1 MHKKT
6 YKNIFHNKEEKNLPC
21 QWLKPA
27 LANIIGISR
36 GKKYLFLNKKEIYF
50 VIWKIYFLNQNLLA
64 SIIGTE
70 GKRKTGVN
78 GGGCHQS
85 GPNGW
90 MT

>member
-1 MHKKT
+1 MAKAGIGEYHWHCKK
-6 YKNIFHNKEEKNLPC
+6 EKL
-21 QWLKPA
+21 
-27 LANIIGISR
+27 SVSE
-36 GKKYLFLNKKEIYF
+36 KKEIYF